1 MPASRYAIAT
11 RHRHSAART
20 TTYAWIILSAITI
33 LSWWL
38 APGHARGAAAAASV
52 PITAAVI
59 LLGFIK
65 GRMIIRYFMEVRTAP
80 RWLKLF
86 TAWLTAVWAGI
97 LAIYL
102 HEGAFN

>member
-1 MPASRYAIAT
+1 MH
-11 RHRHSAART
+11 HRHSAART

-33 LSWWL
+33 LSWWP
-38 APGHARGAAAAASV
+38 AAGHTRGAAAVASA
-52 PITAAVI
+52 PITVALI

-86 TAWLTAVWAGI
+86 TPRGSPVCGP
-97 LAIYL
+97 
-102 HEGAFN
+102 EF